1 MFGRRKPFEPV
12 SRTNPAAP
20 GGATSGRV
28 APAGAVPGGHKA
40 DQPAEGR
47 GPTLVTDK
55 AAADASRPT
64 PENVKGH
71 DLSMQ
76 PPKPQSGSVVT
87 DITPRGAAPLTGR
100 PAPRPAPAS
109 NVRSQRVEGRPAIS
123 ASG

>member
-47 GPTLVTDK
+47 GPTLVTDN
-55 AAADASRPT
+55 AAADASRTT
-64 PENVKGH
+64 PENVKGP
-71 DLSMQ
+71 DMSMQ
-76 PPKPQSGSVVT
+76 PSKPKSGRFIP
-87 DITPRGAAPLTGR
+87 DIPPRAAAAPTGR
-100 PAPRPAPAS
+100 APCR
-109 NVRSQRVEGRPAIS
+109 
-123 ASG
+123 